1 MASCWCRSRRLRHTP
16 HPSARGRSGGA
27 LMAKRVDPQS
37 LPYRPCVGM
46 MLFNKKG
53 LVFVGKRVDQT
64 LEGWQMPQG
73 GIDDG
78 EKPEEAAFRELKEEI
93 GTDDAEIL
101 REHKDWLNY
110 DLPPRL
116 IGVALK
122 GKYRGQTQKWFALR
136 FLGKDSDIDVETKH
150 QEFSAWKWLSL
161 EELPRL
167 IVPFKR
173 DTYAKVIAAFRDLAE
188 NGK

>member
-1 MASCWCRSRRLRHTP
+1 MIVCDMNKRAKAS
-16 HPSARGRSGGA
+16 
-27 LMAKRVDPQS
+27 D

-46 MLFNKKG
+46 MLFNKQG

-78 EKPEEAAFRELKEEI
+78 ETPREAAMRELEEEV
-93 GTDDAEIL
+93 GTRDAEIL
-101 REHKDWLNY
+101 REHSEWLNY

-136 FLGKDSDIDVETKH
+136 FRGKDSDIDIETRH

-161 EELPRL
+161 DELPRL

-173 DTYAKVIAAFRDLAE
+173 DTYAKVIDEFRDLAE